1 MSQESCPHMANL
13 PVHLVATNWTWTQ
26 LEEYWVA
33 IDQEGRKWFVKM
45 RDSNRAYRERVFA
58 ALAQR
63 LDISCQS
70 SVYLTIPRNAPPM
83 LNGTKREPH
92 QLAIWFL
99 NEHQASSCSQ
109 EQCPLTVLKNLERN
123 SEANL
128 QTLLCSG
135 VSRAIDL
142 IHGEILGYLCGQFE
156 PPGRL
161 VTADHRFV
169 QIDNELM
176 FASGPVNL
184 EDSQWLRFPLGR
196 QCAKSICTKLSELS
210 DEELTG
216 LAQIPKG
223 YVVRR
228 RNNIPRRLLAAK
240 KAAKSYLTQL
250 MNVI

>member
-1 MSQESCPHMANL
+1 MANL
-13 PVHLVATNWTWTQ
+13 PVHLVATDWTWTQ

-33 IDQEGRKWFVKM
+33 IDHEGRKWFVKM
-45 RDSNRAYRERVFA
+45 RGSNCAYRESVFA

-83 LNGTKREPH
+83 LNETERESY
-92 QLAIWFL
+92 QSAIWFL
-99 NEHQASSCSQ
+99 SEHQDSSCSQ
-109 EQCPLTVLKNLERN
+109 EQCPLTVLKNLKLN
-123 SEANL
+123 NEANI

-156 PPGRL
+156 RPECL
-161 VTADHRFV
+161 FTVDHKFV

-176 FASGPVNL
+176 FASDPINL
-184 EDSQWLRFPLGR
+184 RDSQWLQFPSGC
-196 QCAKSICTKLSELS
+196 QCAKTVCAKLSELS

-216 LAQIPKG
+216 LAQIPVG

-228 RNNIPRRLLAAK
+228 KNDIPRRLLAAK

-250 MNVI
+250 PNSK